1 MDTRYL
7 KTLITVVEVGSFSKA
22 AAVLHLTQ
30 SAVSQRIKFL
40 EETYGAPLFDR
51 SGPIPVL
58 TEAGRTV
65 LESAQR
71 MLDIETSLL
80 GRLKGHDERSK
91 ISFCCTPTFGT
102 VYLPNLLNL
111 FMAEST
117 TPVDFQFLFYSPDR
131 VVSGVAKKEFDVG
144 VVEHCDDVDLRP
156 FQVYQLPEDELIF
169 VSAPHLNLP
178 GPEHELELETLFTH
192 RLLARKEG
200 CSSRRLV
207 TRGLEQR
214 GAKLDAFAGL
224 IVSDDLNLTCRTVL
238 SGGGISFMS
247 RSLVREYLADG
258 RMVGHHVKG
267 FPHRRYRTIIMEKE
281 RAGEP
286 LLRSLTR
293 CIFKAMELPAPF

>member
-7 KTLITVVEVGSFSKA
+7 KTLITVVEAGSFSKA
-22 AAVLHLTQ
+22 ATVLHLTQ

-71 MLDIETSLL
+71 MLDIEASLL
-80 GRLKGHDERSK
+80 GRLKENDNRSK

-117 TPVDFQFLFYSPDR
+117 TPLDFQFLFYSPDR
-131 VVSGVAKKEFDVG
+131 VVSGVAKKEFDAG
-144 VVEHCDDVDLRP
+144 VVEHCDDIDLGP
-156 FQVYQLPEDELIF
+156 FQAYALPEDELIF

-178 GPEHELELETLFTH
+178 GPELELDVLFAH

-200 CSSRRLV
+200 CSSRQLV
-207 TRGLEQR
+207 TRGLQQQ
-214 GAKLDAFAGL
+214 GARLEAFAGL
-224 IVSDDLNLTCRTVL
+224 VVSDDLNLTCRTVL

-247 RSLVREYLADG
+247 RSLVQEYLADG
-258 RMVGHHVKG
+258 RMIGHHVKG
-267 FPHRRYRTIIMEKE
+267 FPHRRCRTIIMEKK

-293 CIFKAMELPAPF
+293 CIFKAMELSPPF